1 MEKIKVFDSG
11 LKLIVKKMS
20 GIYTACCGVF
30 VGVGSSV
37 ENTSTNGY
45 SHFIEHLL
53 FKGTKKR
60 SALEISEEIDNVGG
74 QLNAYTSKDVTCFYT
89 RTMSEHTEKSM
100 ELLSDMFF
108 DAQFDVEEI
117 ERENKIIN
125 DLLSLVKMDKT
136 ANTMN
141 IKSENMNELIEKI
154 LKRLRPI
161 AATRNIELVYESFRP
176 VTTEVDEMKISLAI
190 SNLVENAIKYNK
202 ENGWVHV
209 SLNADHKNCYIE
221 VADSGIGI
229 PAEAQEHIFERFYRV
244 DKSHSREIGGTGL
257 GLAIARSAVV
267 MHRGAIKVFSQ
278 PSEGTTFTVRIPL
291 NYVS

>member
-117 ERENKIIN
+117 EREKKVVVEEILKDEDMPDSVCH
-125 DLLSLVKMDKT
+125 DLLAEAFYGNHALGMTITGKPE
-136 ANTMN
+136 N
-141 IKSENMNELIEKI
+141 IKKATRESLLNYKKRLYVPENMCIALTGDVDFEKACD
-154 LKRLRPI
+154 LTEKYFESRFSKKRAEQVLY
-161 AATRNIELVYESFRP
+161 LVP
-176 VTTEVDEMKISLAI
+176 AVTDTEFKFA
-190 SNLVENAIKYNK
+190 
-202 ENGWVHV
+202 
-209 SLNADHKNCYIE
+209 
-221 VADSGIGI
+221 
-229 PAEAQEHIFERFYRV
+229 F
-244 DKSHSREIGGTGL
+244 
-257 GLAIARSAVV
+257 
-267 MHRGAIKVFSQ
+267 
-278 PSEGTTFTVRIPL
+278 
-291 NYVS
+291 